1 MKALRPLLLWTLAGL
16 LAAPTSIV
24 SAAEP
29 VEIKLATILPAG
41 TSGHQGL
48 MEMRDAWHKAAAP
61 NVKLTVYAGSADGE
75 SLLVKKM
82 RAGQIHAALIS
93 AVGLTQI
100 DRSATCLQVMP
111 LMFRDWREVDYTRE
125 KIRGDLEARLRE
137 KGFAVL
143 FWADAGWVR
152 YFSKAP
158 AVHPSDFKS
167 MKMFVWTGEPQQLTL
182 LRSLG
187 YQPVGL
193 ETEQILPSL
202 QTGMI
207 DVVPVPPFLA
217 NALQYNRFVRH
228 MVDLNWVPIVGA
240 AVVRLD
246 TWEKISPADR
256 TQLQK
261 AAEVTGEKIRQ
272 RTRQEDQAAIDAMQK
287 RGLTVHPATPEIA
300 AEWQAVAESVYP
312 QIRGAIVP
320 ADLFDQVRA
329 HVAEFRAANGSATR
343 P

>member
-1 MKALRPLLLWTLAGL
+1 MLPSSPPSRSSHLPGVGPHAPA
-16 LAAPTSIV
+16 AAPL
-24 SAAEP
+24 
-29 VEIKLATILPAG
+29 EIKLATILPAG
-41 TSGHQGL
+41 TSGHLSL
-48 MEMRDAWHKAAAP
+48 MEMRDAWHKAAPAG
-61 NVKLTVYAGSADGE
+61 VKLTVYAGSADGE

-100 DRSATCLQVMP
+100 DRSAACLQVMP
-111 LMFRDWREVDYTRE
+111 LMFRDWREVDYVRE
-125 KIRGDLEARLRE
+125 KIRADLEARLRA

-152 YFSKAP
+152 YFSKKP
-158 AVHPSDFKS
+158 AVHPADFKS
-167 MKMFVWTGEPQQLTL
+167 MKMFVWAGEPQQLAL
-182 LRSLG
+182 LRNLG

-217 NALQYNRFVRH
+217 NALQYTRAVRH

-240 AVVRLD
+240 AVVRVD
-246 TWEKISPADR
+246 TWEKLSPADR
-256 TQLQK
+256 VQLGR
-261 AAEVTGEKIRQ
+261 AAESAGEKIRA
-272 RTRQEDQAAIDAMQK
+272 RTRQEDQDAIAAMRA
-287 RGLTVHPATPEIA
+287 RGLTVHPATPEVA
-300 AEWQAVAESVYP
+300 AEWQALAEQVYP
-312 QIRGAIVP
+312 DIRGAMVP
-320 ADLFDQVRA
+320 ADLFDRVRA
-329 HVAEFRAANGSATR
+329 HVAEFRAANVNVTR